1 MLDAKRLVL
10 VPERR
15 DLAFHLLRPSFV
27 LVRQILQP
35 LLQSFEPLALR
46 RRLLGQRSRFQN
58 RLQKRLFRRQLDRP
72 ELQPLN
78 VRLDPLQIPV
88 SVPERLLP
96 RLRQNLRERILR
108 LIQLL
113 ERRAKSNPARR
124 LPQRLHRVRL
134 REHPRRVHGYVL
146 EPQLQR
152 RDRRQRF
159 RRRLFH
165 RPRLNQNRFEMS
177 RRAPPSVRRRARARR
192 PSRAPRRSRPSIVPS
207 ARPGVAMRG
216 VAVAVVAAVARRRRR
231 RRRPGCRP
239 PRLKKKFIFEKG
251 RAIALCVMAKCMLRD
266 THGDI
271 DDGKTGSQLPAG
283 RWHVRTTPR
292 KRDLA
297 IGLFV

>member
-15 DLAFHLLRPSFV
+15 NLAFHLLRPSFV

-35 LLQSFEPLALR
+35 LLQSFEPFALR

-78 VRLDPLQIPV
+78 VRLDSLQIPV
-88 SVPERLLP
+88 PVPERLLP

-159 RRRLFH
+159 RRRSFH
-165 RPRLNQNRFEMS
+165 RPRRLNRNRFNAS
-177 RRAPPSVRRRARARR
+177 SLARRRASVVVPRVRR
-192 PSRAPRRSRPSIVPS
+192 RRSRPSIVPS
-207 ARPGVAMRG
+207 PRPGARPGVAVC
-216 VAVAVVAAVARRRRR
+216 VAVVARRRRR
-231 RRRPGCRP
+231 RRR
-239 PRLKKKFIFEKG
+239 
-251 RAIALCVMAKCMLRD
+251 RAVVPLV
-266 THGDI
+266 
-271 DDGKTGSQLPAG
+271 
-283 RWHVRTTPR
+283 
-292 KRDLA
+292 
-297 IGLFV
+297 